1 LVLTTQPLPVRRRRE
16 RLLPVIEEAVAMARE
31 SLAGTGRDPSVVF
44 VRIDVPEG
52 LGVEMARRHIVG
64 AVANV
69 VKNAIESYAS
79 GLATFHT
86 GGVHIAARLSEADRV
101 EVTVED
107 QGVGIAPEDLEQLR
121 QFIPGRTTK
130 RQSQGTGFGLP
141 IAERNIRAHRGRLG
155 IASETGK
162 GTTMTMILP
171 VHQQEGE
178 EL

>member
-107 QGVGIAPEDLEQLR
+107 DLEQLR